1 MLLFLKD
8 VFLQHHMQMVDVK
21 LEMVVLMEVIT
32 EMVIVCHIFHVNKVK
47 FGIMIWLTVFVLKE
61 LNGMEINA

>member
-1 MLLFLKD
+1 
-8 VFLQHHMQMVDVK
+8 MQMEDVK

-32 EMVIVCHIFHVNKVK
+32 ETEIVCHIFHVNKVK
-47 FGIMIWLTVFVLKE
+47 FGVMIWLTVFVLKE

>member
-1 MLLFLKD
+1 
-8 VFLQHHMQMVDVK
+8 MQMVNVK